1 MNNQSEN
8 LNELATAL
16 AKCQGEITPAIKDAK
31 NPFFKSKYADLNSV
45 WSVCREPL
53 SKHGLAVIQT
63 IDKDESG
70 LILLTTLIH
79 SSGQWIRS
87 RSPIP
92 LLKTDPQA
100 MGSSITYMRRYSL
113 SAIVG
118 ISTDEDDDGEKA
130 MNRNSKKADEE
141 EKIRQQQEKER
152 FEKEEH
158 EIYMSFISQYPEE
171 NADDMGIFF
180 ATLKDAWQQPRSYVI
195 NKYRDHEKFLVD
207 FGKWKVKHGKT
218 TNV

>member
-1 MNNQSEN
+1 MNQSEN
-8 LNELATAL
+8 INELATAL
-16 AKCQGEITPAIKDAK
+16 SKCQGEITPAIKDSN

-63 IDKDESG
+63 MDKDEAG
-70 LILLTTLIH
+70 ALVLITTLAH

-87 RSPIP
+87 KTPIP
-92 LLKTDPQA
+92 LLKSDPQA

-130 MNRNSKKADEE
+130 MNRNGEVKPKPKEKPKAEAITKEQSLELMAIAEKCDEKYLLKVSKHLETLGCNGFDSITQDIYPQVLNGMKKNAEMQKA
-141 EKIRQQQEKER
+141 K
-152 FEKEEH
+152 
-158 EIYMSFISQYPEE
+158 
-171 NADDMGIFF
+171 
-180 ATLKDAWQQPRSYVI
+180 
-195 NKYRDHEKFLVD
+195 
-207 FGKWKVKHGKT
+207 
-218 TNV
+218 